1 MSNHSTTPPPSPAP
15 GRSSHDG
22 VARGALVLLALIAV
36 VVALALGR
44 DVFIPIAL
52 ALVFATVL
60 RPVVR
65 RLERLHVPSTAAA
78 ALVVLLTLGLIAGI
92 GTAVS
97 SPVEEMAAQI
107 PKSIGVARS
116 KLDAITARLRTFA
129 GAPVMPAVPKSQ
141 ASSRTSAPAAPA
153 PAPAPTAAESGG
165 GGLASPLGRVF
176 GLTTSLL
183 SEIVEEVLLVFFL
196 LAAGNAWIEKMKAMA
211 RSARGER
218 LWPSIAGE
226 VHDVVSRYLLVTI
239 VINAGQS
246 LIIGLALWA
255 VGTPT
260 PALWAA
266 LTFVAELVPYL
277 GGIVMIG
284 LLLAA
289 GFATDQGLAH
299 ALVAPGIYLVVTTL
313 QNNLVSPLA
322 YGRGLRLNPTMILIS
337 VMFWWMIWGVAGAFL
352 AVPILATLRVVA
364 SRLPALEPLAVLL
377 AE

>member
-1 MSNHSTTPPPSPAP
+1 M
-15 GRSSHDG
+15 
-22 VARGALVLLALIAV
+22 RGALVLLTIIAA
-36 VVALALGR
+36 VVALSLGR
-44 DVFIPIAL
+44 DVLIPITL

-65 RLERLHVPSTAAA
+65 RLERLRVPSTAAA
-78 ALVVLLTLGLIAGI
+78 AIVVLVMLAVIGGV
-92 GTAVS
+92 GTAIS
-97 SPVEEMAAQI
+97 KPVEGMAAQV
-107 PKSIGVARS
+107 PKSLAVARA
-116 KLDAITARLRTFA
+116 KIDAITARLRTFGGGVTPATIPRAA
-129 GAPVMPAVPKSQ
+129 GE
-141 ASSRTSAPAAPA
+141 RPAAPA
-153 PAPAPTAAESGG
+153 GGERAPSGSSIG
-165 GGLASPLGRVF
+165 GGATSTGGLASPLGRVF

-211 RSARGER
+211 STARGER

-239 VINAGQS
+239 MINAAQA
-246 LIIGLALWA
+246 LVIGLALWA
-255 VGTPT
+255 IGMPT
-260 PALWAA
+260 PMLWAA

-277 GGIVMIG
+277 GGIVIIG

-299 ALVAPGIYLVVTTL
+299 ALIAPGVYLVVTTL
-313 QNNLVSPLA
+313 QNNLLSPMA

-337 VMFWWMIWGVAGAFL
+337 VMFWWMLWGVAGAFL
-352 AVPILATLRVVA
+352 AVPILASLRVVA
-364 SRLPALEPLAVLL
+364 SRLPSLEPLAVLL